1 MIQPSLFNI
10 NNFLGNNSG
19 YAYPSGCMYITLCNG
34 SIAPFVPV
42 MNMPIFM
49 LPFNLLRGGFS
60 NFNPFSGWGMS
71 SVSSNTSPSS
81 SSSGVTS
88 GASITS
94 QGYHSGTLSSL
105 KNASIFKGVPQSRRD
120 AILSIVDR
128 AAKKYNVDPKL
139 ILAIMYNESRFNP
152 KAKSHCG
159 AMGLMQLMPATA
171 KHYGAADPYNMEQ
184 NIFAGTKFIAELSKK
199 YNGNVTLIAAA
210 YNAGP
215 AAVKNSVPKNK
226 ETQTY
231 VARVN
236 STYRSIA

>member
-1 MIQPSLFNI
+1 MIQPYLFNI

-42 MNMPIFM
+42 LNMPIFM

-71 SVSSNTSPSS
+71 SMSFTPSASS
-81 SSSGVTS
+81 SSAATPVS
-88 GASITS
+88 ASTS
-94 QGYHSGTLSSL
+94 QGYQSGTLSSL

-184 NIFAGTKFIAELSKK
+184 NIFAGTKFIAELSKRYK
-199 YNGNVTLIAAA
+199 GNITLIAAA

-215 AAVKNSVPKNK
+215 GNVKNSVPKK
-226 ETQTY
+226 RETQTY

>member
-71 SVSSNTSPSS
+71 SMSSTPSASS
-81 SSSGVTS
+81 SSAATPVS
-88 GASITS
+88 ASTS
-94 QGYHSGTLSSL
+94 QGYQSGALSSL
-105 KNASIFKGVPQSRRD
+105 KNISIFKGIPQSRRD

-128 AAKKYNVDPKL
+128 AAKKYNVDTKL
-139 ILAIMYNESRFNP
+139 ILAIMYNESRFDPN
-152 KAKSHCG
+152 AKSHCG
-159 AMGLMQLMPATA
+159 AKGLMQLMPATA
-171 KHYGAADPYNMEQ
+171 RQYGANDPYNMEQ

-215 AAVKNSVPKNK
+215 AAVKNSVPKK
-226 ETQTY
+226 RETQTY